1 MNSSET
7 PGSSPS
13 NRPAA
18 EPEARIEEA
27 LGLHQAGQFGPAE
40 AIYRNIL
47 EREPNHPQA
56 LHLSGVVALQMG
68 RPAAAAG
75 LMERALAVNPD
86 DAEARNNLGQAY
98 ESLGRTGDAVAAY
111 REAIRLAPVF
121 AAAWNNLG
129 NALLETGESDEA
141 VASLRR
147 ALEITPDDPE
157 VLSNFGNA
165 VSAQGK
171 PAEAIPHHE
180 RALEI
185 APGDP
190 RVLFNLGNALRDAGR
205 PADAVQCYERA
216 LRAGADDPEVLCNL
230 GNALQAGGETDRAL
244 DAFEAAVALDPGF
257 AEGHY
262 NLGLARHEQGRFDD
276 AVRSY
281 HRALDIKPDDPAAR
295 VNLGKALQDQGQLND
310 AIAVFEGAIEADP
323 GDAAAWNNLG
333 NALENLGRLDEALA
347 AYERAFTVKPDL
359 AEANSNYLICAQ
371 LRIGITPAELKT
383 LHAEWDAKHGR
394 APQWSTDTRNRSRDP
409 EKRLRIGLVSPDLG
423 RHPIGYFVQGLLENH
438 ASENMELICYAD
450 GKPDDLS
457 ERLRAASDGWVDT
470 RGVDDEALAGLLD
483 ADGIDILVD
492 LAGHFTK
499 NRLKLFARR
508 AAPVQATWG
517 GYIGTTGVAAIDYLI
532 ADPHSVPEGTE
543 GDYTEE
549 VIRLPDDYVCYT
561 APDYA
566 PEVGPLPAATN
577 GFVTFGCF
585 NKPRKINAEVL
596 AAWAEILNAVPESR
610 LLLKFKHMDSPDVR
624 EPFSASLSAHGVD
637 LGRVDFEGHSPHKEL
652 LDRYKG
658 VDIALDTF
666 PYSGGLTTCEA
677 LWMGVPVVTFPAET
691 FASRHSLAH
700 LSAVGLTEYVA
711 SDLSGYVRLAAEFAG
726 DHSRLAY
733 ERAGL
738 RERVARS
745 PLCDGPRFAR
755 HFATAMRTAW
765 HRFCAAS

>member
-1 MNSSET
+1 MSATLEQ
-7 PGSSPS
+7 
-13 NRPAA
+13 
-18 EPEARIEEA
+18 A
-27 LGLHQAGQFGPAE
+27 LGHLQSGRFREAE
-40 AIYRNIL
+40 AVYREIL
-47 EREPNHPQA
+47 KAETENVDA
-56 LHLSGVVALQMG
+56 LHLLGVAVFQAG
-68 RPAAAAG
+68 GDGEAAG
-75 LMERALAVNPD
+75 FIERSLDLSPGNVDAL
-86 DAEARNNLGQAY
+86 NNLGQVY
-98 ESLGRTGDAVAAY
+98 EFLDRTDDAMDAY
-111 REAIRLAPVF
+111 RKAVTAVPGFAPALA
-121 AAAWNNLG
+121 NLG
-129 NALLETGESDEA
+129 TALLQKGEAEEAVDCLEGALKDFADDPDVLGGLGKALAAVGSPDEA
-141 VASLRR
+141 VVHLRR
-147 ALEITPDDPE
+147 A
-157 VLSNFGNA
+157 
-165 VSAQGK
+165 
-171 PAEAIPHHE
+171 
-180 RALEI
+180 REI
-185 APGDP
+185 APKDP
-190 RVLFNLGNALRDAGR
+190 V
-205 PADAVQCYERA
+205 
-216 LRAGADDPEVLCNL
+216 VLCNL
-230 GNALQAGGETDRAL
+230 GTALQANGDVAEAEA
-244 DAFEAAVALDPGF
+244 AFEAAVALDPDF

-262 NLGLARHEQGRFDD
+262 NLGTFLHDQGRFDD

-281 HRALDIKPDDPAAR
+281 RRALDIKPDDPAAR

-359 AEANSNYLICAQ
+359 AEAHSNYLICAQ
-371 LRIGITPAELKT
+371 LRKGVTPAELKT

-394 APQWSTDTRNRSRDP
+394 LPQWSTDTRNRSRDP

-423 RHPIGYFVQGLLENH
+423 RHPIGYFVHGLLENH

-470 RGVDDEALAGLLD
+470 RGIDDEALAARVD
-483 ADGIDILVD
+483 ADGIDVLVD

-508 AAPVQATWG
+508 PAPVQATWG
-517 GYIGTTGVAAIDYLI
+517 GYLGTTGVAAMDYLI
-532 ADPHSVPEGTE
+532 ADPHSVPEGTD

-566 PEVGPLPAATN
+566 PGVGPLPAATN

-610 LLLKFKHMDSPDVR
+610 LLLKFKHMESPDIR
-624 EPFSASLSAHGVD
+624 EPISASLSAHGVD
-637 LGRVDFEGHSPHKEL
+637 SGRVDFEGHSPHKEL
-652 LDRYKG
+652 LDRYNAI
-658 VDIALDTF
+658 DIALDTF

-700 LSAVGLTEYVA
+700 LSAAGLTEYVA
-711 SDLSGYVRLAAEFAG
+711 SDLSGYVRLAAELAG
-726 DHSRLAY
+726 DQSRLAH

-755 HFATAMRTAW
+755 HFAAAMRTAW